1 MSIMRSKPLATIA
14 LAILVWPALAAG
26 QADRDP
32 YGCPRMG
39 LDGPVRVMAYKFADE
54 DPPSYSFRVVN
65 GADSP
70 IHTVVIGTDPSLY
83 TRSHVPK
90 SMSAPEGWAGRP
102 EFEAERHSEYMHYLW
117 GVTERANGR
126 GSLDYPPIYGAGPH
140 EIQPGESL
148 SGFSIH
154 LEYLWAPTNEDDR
167 LIVQEDLRSVS
178 FRVRLVDGRCHV
190 GRVQPDGLQARQEPN

>member
-14 LAILVWPALAAG
+14 LAILVCPALAAG

-126 GSLDYPPIYGAGPH
+126 GSLDYPPSTARDPMKSSRGNLSPGSRYIWNISGRLQTKTTDLSCRKIFGRSRSGYG
-140 EIQPGESL
+140 
-148 SGFSIH
+148 
-154 LEYLWAPTNEDDR
+154 
-167 LIVQEDLRSVS
+167 
-178 FRVRLVDGRCHV
+178 
-190 GRVQPDGLQARQEPN
+190 